1 MRTAATDWLP
11 SAALFTASFL
21 WGSSFIA
28 LKTAFAAYDPMVVIF
43 GRMTVAA
50 VIFLCFVP
58 VIRRPA
64 LRRRD
69 LKYLLFMAFCEPCL
83 YFLFEAKALE
93 NTTASQAG
101 VITAML
107 PLLVALAARPVLKER
122 TSVRM
127 LSGFT
132 LAIVGACWLSL
143 SGAPSP
149 EAPRPALGNFL
160 EFMAMVCAA
169 GYFITLKLL
178 TRSVSPWFL
187 TAFQAVAGSLFYFP
201 FLLLPGTAIPTEMP
215 AVPTLAVVYL
225 GAAVSI
231 GAYGFYNYGVSRVP
245 VNQASAFVNLIPV
258 FAVVLGWVV
267 LGERFTG
274 PQYGAAALVFGGIYL
289 SQTRGRRRKSPA
301 APLPAAAVQAGRR

>member
-1 MRTAATDWLP
+1 VATTATGWLP

-50 VIFLCFVP
+50 VIFLCFIP
-58 VIRRPA
+58 VIRRPV
-64 LRRRD
+64 LHRRD

-122 TSVRM
+122 TSLRM
-127 LSGFT
+127 LAGFT

-149 EAPRPALGNFL
+149 DAPRPALGNFL
-160 EFMAMVCAA
+160 EFLAMVCAA
-169 GYFITLKLL
+169 GYFITLKML
-178 TRSVSPWFL
+178 TRSYSPWFL

-201 FLLLPGTAIPTEMP
+201 LLLLPGTTIPAELPML
-215 AVPTLAVVYL
+215 PTLAVIYL
-225 GAAVSI
+225 GAVVSI

-258 FAVVLGWVV
+258 FAVVLGWIV

-274 PQYGAAALVFGGIYL
+274 PQYAASVLVFGGIYL
-289 SQTRGRRRKSPA
+289 SQTRGRRRKTPA
-301 APLPAAAVQAGRR
+301 APLPAPAVQAGRR